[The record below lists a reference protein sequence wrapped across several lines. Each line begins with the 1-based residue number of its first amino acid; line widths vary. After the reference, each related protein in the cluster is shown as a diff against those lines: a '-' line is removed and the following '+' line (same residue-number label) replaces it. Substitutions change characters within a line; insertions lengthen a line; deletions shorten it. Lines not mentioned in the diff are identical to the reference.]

1 MVGFSTLRNKRKL
14 TTEEKYG
21 IKNKTASKTKIPEH
35 ILYQASRC
43 GFKSIND
50 FWETSQFIEIT
61 GTFGEQVTWAPNEYH
76 TCRVYVNGAIDVVG

>member
-1 MVGFSTLRNKRKL
+1 MFNVKRKQRI
-14 TTEEKYG
+14 TAEQRYN
-21 IKNKTASKTKIPEH
+21 IQNKTVSKTKIPEH

-43 GFKSIND
+43 GFKSINN

-76 TCRVYVNGAIDVVG
+76 TCRVYANGAIDVVE